1 MFKPRVGYEDDLKVR
16 SLKEKNHLKGNNQ
29 WIIILCIPLPWQ
41 IWNLFIIPESVPVKM
56 NSEMKLSQLMS
67 VLWNLQSCSSVSIIS
82 QDTKTGNNGSCTE
95 CGWKSMRFVPVSAC
109 GPTHLRTFQF
119 YYAHRNF
126 LWLIPIVTLSKYTK
140 SVSATMIQNI
150 KFDNWNKH

>member
-1 MFKPRVGYEDDLKVR
+1 M
-16 SLKEKNHLKGNNQ
+16 
-29 WIIILCIPLPWQ
+29 
-41 IWNLFIIPESVPVKM
+41 
-56 NSEMKLSQLMS
+56 
-67 VLWNLQSCSSVSIIS
+67 
-82 QDTKTGNNGSCTE
+82 
-95 CGWKSMRFVPVSAC
+95 PVSAC

-119 YYAHRNF
+119 YYAYRNF